1 MALDPRYIT
10 AIDLSPY
17 LVDKDSGAPLANG
30 VVSFWQDAA
39 RTVPKLVYELSG
51 APPNYTYTALPNPI
65 ILSNTGTFQDSSGN
79 NIAVYYFP
87 YDSTAVDANVQL
99 YYITV
104 TNSMGTEQ
112 FTREAWPNI
121 VTNESQTLTQAD
133 ISNALT
139 NPQFATVLFNPSNSL
154 TITTTGSGTLSTTI
168 APGWTLNLTTLGIG
182 SVTVTR
188 NSIAGSTAYPY
199 NPPYTLTVA
208 PGANITALTLSQR
221 LYHNPSIWSPQ
232 PGGTNGYI
240 ASSILL
246 APLSSAIIQYAPSTG
261 AVQELLNSTN
271 TLGTYQEFT
280 NTIQLTTASNTDSSN
295 VGYVDIIV
303 SLPIGATTTFS
314 NVQIVGLETN
324 EPNVV
329 YDQTPVN
336 RQMDYMFHYYN
347 PLLQY
352 KPIPSY
358 LVGWDFPLNPAQFL
372 GPSIPNQSI
381 GSNKSFYIWD
391 QTILFQSANS
401 GIYTTSGGNGELV
414 LTATVSSVQPAIIQY
429 LSGPIVK
436 EMLNS
441 RMSCAIESKT
451 SRTLGVNATISLW
464 YCTDVS
470 LPNVATGTNNSI
482 VATLD
487 ANGHPSTLNGTWIE
501 VPRSSLGNAQFTVNT
516 NATTNFNFNGFNG
529 WDMQGISATQT
540 ANFFAI
546 VVGFGAITAADTIS
560 INSVSVVPGDIPTR
574 PAPQSANAVI
584 SDCKVYYEKSF
595 NMSVVPAQAVG
606 LGNGETYFCQPYRLR
621 SSGPVPPYFAYYVT
635 FQSLKRVVTSTI
647 TLYNP
652 VNANAQM
659 YCVTGAV
666 DATGTVYGGIGQFG
680 FYVQDDNQTSIAYG
694 DTMAI
699 NWTADARL
707 GIV

>member
-1 MALDPRYIT
+1 M
-10 AIDLSPY
+10 
-17 LVDKDSGAPLANG
+17 
-30 VVSFWQDAA
+30 
-39 RTVPKLVYELSG
+39 
-51 APPNYTYTALPNPI
+51 
-65 ILSNTGTFQDSSGN
+65 
-79 NIAVYYFP
+79 
-87 YDSTAVDANVQL
+87 
-99 YYITV
+99 
-104 TNSMGTEQ
+104 
-112 FTREAWPNI
+112 
-121 VTNESQTLTQAD
+121 
-133 ISNALT
+133 
-139 NPQFATVLFNPSNSL
+139 
-154 TITTTGSGTLSTTI
+154 
-168 APGWTLNLTTLGIG
+168 
-182 SVTVTR
+182 
-188 NSIAGSTAYPY
+188 
-199 NPPYTLTVA
+199 
-208 PGANITALTLSQR
+208 
-221 LYHNPSIWSPQ
+221 
-232 PGGTNGYI
+232 
-240 ASSILL
+240 
-246 APLSSAIIQYAPSTG
+246 QYAPSTG

-280 NTIQLTTASNTDSSN
+280 NTIQLATASNTDSSN

-358 LVGWDFPLNPAQFL
+358 LTGWDFPLNPAQFL
-372 GPSIPNQSI
+372 GSSVAAQAV
-381 GSNKSFYIWD
+381 GANKSFYAWD
-391 QTILFQSANS
+391 QTIVFQSVNS
-401 GIYTTSGGNGELV
+401 GVSVSRGGNGEFV
-414 LTATVSSVQPAIIQY
+414 LTAATTGVQPAIIQY

-560 INSVSVVPGDIPTR
+560 INSVSAVPGDIPTR
-574 PAPQSANAVI
+574 PAPQSSLQVLA
-584 SDCKVYYEKSF
+584 DCQYYYQKSF
-595 NMSVVPAQAVG
+595 NQGIVPATAVG
-606 LGNGETYFCQPYRLR
+606 LGNGENYLYDGNATIQGYIYFKNIIRNNP
-621 SSGPVPPYFAYYVT
+621 
-635 FQSLKRVVTSTI
+635 TI
-647 TLYNP
+647 TFLNP
-652 VNANAQM
+652 VNNNNQAYNINTSMDVASTTT
-659 YCVTGAV
+659 YTN
-666 DATGTVYGGIGQFG
+666 ATGQNGFGIVWGAG
-680 FYVQDDNQTSIAYG
+680 AYPWQ
-694 DTMAI
+694 AVAV

>member
-280 NTIQLTTASNTDSSN
+280 NTIQLATASNTDSSN

-303 SLPIGATTTFS
+303 SLPIGTTTTFS

-358 LVGWDFPLNPAQFL
+358 LTGWDFPLNPAQFL
-372 GPSIPNQSI
+372 GTSVATQAV
-381 GSNKSFYIWD
+381 GANKSFYAWD
-391 QTILFQSANS
+391 QTIVFQSINS
-401 GIYTTSGGNGELV
+401 GVSISRGGNGEFV
-414 LTATVSSVQPAIIQY
+414 LTAATTGVQPAIIQY
-429 LSGPIVK
+429 LDAAKAK

-441 RMSCAIESKT
+441 RMSSAIESKT
-451 SRTLGVNATISLW
+451 SNTTGIAATISLW
-464 YCTDVS
+464 YCTDAS
-470 LPNVATGTNNSI
+470 LPSVVAGTNNSI
-482 VATLD
+482 VATLN
-487 ANGHPSTLNGTWIE
+487 ANGLPATVNGTWVQ
-501 VPRSSLGNAQFTVNT
+501 VPGNSLGAAQFTVT
-516 NATTNFNFNGFNG
+516 PNATTNFNLNGFSG
-529 WDMQGISATQT
+529 WDMQGASATQT

-546 VVGFGAITAADTIS
+546 VVGFGAMNSGDTIS
-560 INSVSVVPGDIPTR
+560 INSVSIVPGDIPTR

-621 SSGPVPPYFAYYVT
+621 TSGPVPPYFAYYVT

-680 FYVQDDNQTSIAYG
+680 FYVQDDNQTSIFYG

>member
-280 NTIQLTTASNTDSSN
+280 NTIQLATASNTDSSN

-358 LVGWDFPLNPAQFL
+358 LTGWDFPLNPAQFL
-372 GPSIPNQSI
+372 GSSVAAQAV
-381 GSNKSFYIWD
+381 GANKSFYAWD
-391 QTILFQSANS
+391 QTIVFQSVNS
-401 GIYTTSGGNGELV
+401 GVSVSRGGNGEFV
-414 LTATVSSVQPAIIQY
+414 LTAATTGVQPAIIQY

-560 INSVSVVPGDIPTR
+560 INSVSAVPGDIPTR
-574 PAPQSANAVI
+574 PAPQSSLQVLA
-584 SDCKVYYEKSF
+584 DCQYYYQKSF
-595 NMSVVPAQAVG
+595 NQGIVPATAVG
-606 LGNGETYFCQPYRLR
+606 LGNGENYLYDGNATIQGYIYFKNIIRNNP
-621 SSGPVPPYFAYYVT
+621 
-635 FQSLKRVVTSTI
+635 TI
-647 TLYNP
+647 TFLNP
-652 VNANAQM
+652 VNNNNQAYNINTSMDVASTTT
-659 YCVTGAV
+659 YTN
-666 DATGTVYGGIGQFG
+666 ATGQNGFGIVWGAG
-680 FYVQDDNQTSIAYG
+680 AYPWQ
-694 DTMAI
+694 AVAV